1 MRHSRVVSASFPTV
15 HAALPGQH
23 LGSINR
29 SNGAVHE
36 SAFFMPVFNTLF
48 AKTGRPV
55 GSPVDVGLN
64 PSPVGLWPLQLTYPA
79 PDARAPPKPRTA

>member
-1 MRHSRVVSASFPTV
+1 MSSLRVVSASFGAA
-15 HAALPGQH
+15 HADLLGQH

-29 SNGAVHE
+29 SNVDVHE
-36 SAFFMPVFNTLF
+36 SGCFMPVFDTLF
-48 AKTGRPV
+48 AKTGRRV